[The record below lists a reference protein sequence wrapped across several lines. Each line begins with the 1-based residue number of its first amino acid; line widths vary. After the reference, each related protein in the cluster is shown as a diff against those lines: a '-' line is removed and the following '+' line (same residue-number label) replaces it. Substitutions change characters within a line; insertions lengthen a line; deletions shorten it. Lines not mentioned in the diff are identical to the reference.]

1 LKTEAP
7 ERLSAMAAPN
17 ALTLIAIMMTAAL
30 ALGGCDGRR
39 RHTTDA
45 ASGVQR
51 IVSLAPAITETL
63 FALGAGA
70 DVAGVSQYCDYPPEV
85 AKLPKVGTFITP
97 NIEAIA
103 GLRPTIVVGLET
115 SSDLRE
121 IRALQSM
128 GYRTLMVNDDSIAAI
143 ESSIRTIGGAIGR
156 AREARALLDR
166 MHFRIAAIEERLHGA
181 PERRVLMV
189 VGHQPMVAVG
199 RGTYL
204 DELLTMARAANI
216 ADGAAQTWPRLSLE
230 YIIATQP
237 EVILDGQMGSDPS
250 SPSSFWAKYPTIPA
264 VRDHRVVG
272 YPEDPTL
279 HPGPRIVQTLELLA
293 RLIHPEAFARDSG
306 PAMHNASVVYR
317 CDAIAPEAAR

>member
-1 LKTEAP
+1 MIAAIVGCARP
-7 ERLSAMAAPN
+7 PAAPSR
-17 ALTLIAIMMTAAL
+17 AADV
-30 ALGGCDGRR
+30 ANR
-39 RHTTDA
+39 A
-45 ASGVQR
+45 QR
-51 IVSLAPAITETL
+51 IVSLAPAITETV

-85 AKLPKVGTFITP
+85 TRLPKVGTFITP

-103 GLRPTIVVGLET
+103 GLRPTIVIGLES

-121 IRALQSM
+121 IRALKAM
-128 GYRTLMVNDDSIAAI
+128 GYHTLMVNEDSLDGI
-143 ESSIRTIGGAIGR
+143 EASILTIGSAIGR
-156 AREARALLDR
+156 TLQAQALLDR
-166 MHFRIAAIEERLHGA
+166 MRLKFAAIAERLRA
-181 PERRVLMV
+181 VPVRRVLMV

-230 YIIATQP
+230 YIIATRP
-237 EVILDGQMGSDPS
+237 EVILDGQMGTDPS
-250 SPSSFWAKYPTIPA
+250 SPSTFWANYPTIPA

-279 HPGPRIVQTLELLA
+279 HPGPRLAQTLELLA
-293 RLIHPEAFARDSG
+293 RLIHPDAFAHADETQPHRVGYVDPRDEIEF
-306 PAMHNASVVYR
+306 V
-317 CDAIAPEAAR
+317 EALR

>member
-1 LKTEAP
+1 LKTEAAA
-7 ERLSAMAAPN
+7 RLRVMAALIALTMITLSALP
-17 ALTLIAIMMTAAL
+17 
-30 ALGGCDGRR
+30 GCDRR
-39 RHTTDA
+39 APGTPDA
-45 ASGVQR
+45 ANGAQR

-85 AKLPKVGTFITP
+85 VRLPKVGTFITP

-103 GLRPTIVVGLET
+103 GLRPTIVIGLES

-121 IRALQSM
+121 IRALNAM
-128 GYRTLMVNDDSIAAI
+128 GYRTLMVNDDSIAGI
-143 ESSIRTIGGAIGR
+143 EASIRTIGGAIRR
-156 AREARALLDR
+156 AHEAQALLDR
-166 MHFRIAAIEERLHGA
+166 MHLKIATIEERLRGV

-216 ADGAAQTWPRLSLE
+216 ANGAAQTWPRLSLE
-230 YIIATQP
+230 YIIATRP

-279 HPGPRIVQTLELLA
+279 HPGPRIVQTFEILA
-293 RLIHPEAFARDSG
+293 RLIHPEAFARVDATT
-306 PAMHNASVVYR
+306 PRIASAVDWL
-317 CDAIAPEAAR
+317 DAIALQAAR